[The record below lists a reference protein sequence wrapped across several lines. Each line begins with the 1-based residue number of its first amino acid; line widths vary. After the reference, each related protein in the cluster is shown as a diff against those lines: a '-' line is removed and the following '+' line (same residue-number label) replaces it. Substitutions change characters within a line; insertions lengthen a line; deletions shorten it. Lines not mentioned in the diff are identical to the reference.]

1 MNLDKALER
10 YEIDA
15 LARGHSPRTIT
26 HVKGCV
32 GFLAAFLGN
41 VPDVSRVAADDF
53 RRFLSS
59 LRDGPVRNHPTHE
72 QEHKVGLTSINT
84 YARAIKS
91 FWSWLEEEGI
101 IAANPLASVK
111 TPKKPKTIPKIYTEQ
126 ELKALLNSLSAS
138 PRERALVELFLDS
151 GIRLQELV
159 SLKVGDFDFAG
170 GRMKVLG
177 KGSKER
183 FAYFSPATGASLHT
197 YLKENR
203 PHPSEGDYL
212 FLTKDGRH
220 LNAKRIQAIL
230 QHIGSKAGIS
240 ERLSAHKLRHT
251 YATLALKYG
260 GNLEYVRITLGH
272 SDIKTT
278 SESYLN
284 VADNDVATA
293 YQGFSPMAHLEPR
306 APEELP
312 PIQRETSTAKGILE
326 VAATLEH
333 LPPPTEPSLIRGISG
348 RYLTLAI
355 EANEILIESLQAYT
369 SDPHIEF
376 RLLLFTAKPQDE
388 MMNWRDEDLLQS
400 DYNTGRVY
408 TYRPE
413 RPLYYRDYD
422 KSCKLHVG
430 LYITQRPLRFDLT
443 SDVEKQAYYSAP
455 VRYTIT
461 LRYRVA

>member
-15 LARGHSPRTIT
+15 RARGYSPRTIT

-32 GFLAAFLGN
+32 GFLAAFLGD

-59 LRDGPVRNHPTHE
+59 LRDGPVRNHPAHG
-72 QEHKVGLTSINT
+72 QEHKVGPTSINT

-101 IAANPLASVK
+101 ITANPLVSVK
-111 TPKKPKTIPKIYTEQ
+111 TPKKPRTIPKIYTEQ

-138 PRERALVELFLDS
+138 PRERAIVKLFLDS
-151 GIRLQELV
+151 GIRLQELA
-159 SLKVGDFDFAG
+159 SLKVGDVDLAG
-170 GRMKVLG
+170 GRIKVLG
-177 KGSKER
+177 KGGKER
-183 FAYFSPATGASLHT
+183 FAYFSPATGARLDT

-230 QHIGSKAGIS
+230 QHIGRKAGIS
-240 ERLSAHKLRHT
+240 ERLSPHKLRHT

-306 APEELP
+306 APDKLP
-312 PIQRETSTAKGILE
+312 PIQRETSTAKDILE
-326 VAATLEH
+326 VTATLEY
-333 LPPPTEPSLIRGISG
+333 LPPPTEPSVIRGIGG
-348 RYLTLAI
+348 RYLTLDLDD
-355 EANEILIESLQAYT
+355 NEILIESLQAYT
-369 SDPHIEF
+369 SDPQIEF
-376 RLLLFTAKPQDE
+376 RLLLFTAKPHDE
-388 MMNWRDEDLLQS
+388 MMNWRHEDLLQS

-413 RPLYYRDYD
+413 QPLYYRDYD

-430 LYITQRPLRFDLT
+430 LYIAQRPLRFDLT
-443 SDVEKQAYYSAP
+443 SDMEKQAYYSAP